1 MEGLIRLPMR
11 MCPTF
16 GVGQGWMT
24 GTEKEQLFDKFLVFY
39 FITEDVE
46 EYSRSVR
53 AKAWECHVLSE
64 SQ

>member
-1 MEGLIRLPMR
+1 MEGLTRLPMR

-24 GTEKEQLFDKFLVFY
+24 EIEKGNLFDKFPVFY

-46 EYSRSVR
+46 EYSRS
-53 AKAWECHVLSE
+53 ACGKAWGMSMC
-64 SQ
+64 